1 MRGKATSSCRVIS
14 LFSHLYIFFHARRV
28 LGRVFGRVFGRV
40 VGRGERIV
48 KDSVRF
54 YSRTEYDKPLNVKL
68 VISTLETEQRACLKP
83 QFTISVTLL
92 FTSNTHFQVRRT
104 RF

>member
-14 LFSHLYIFFHARRV
+14 LLSHLYIFFHARRV
-28 LGRVFGRVFGRV
+28 LGRVS
-40 VGRGERIV
+40 GRGERIV